1 MKLSTPYFDE
11 LEEIGAQQI
20 AQQILSADN
29 PPVFLDTETTGFT
42 EDCEV
47 IELAL
52 VQDELEHTRMFYP
65 TAPMTLGA
73 IQVHGYT
80 LLGQAFKDATT
91 FNQEQHCDITDTI
104 DGAIVC
110 AYNSPFDERLLNQT
124 CARYGLPEFGF
135 EWFDVMELATRHW
148 GPTHG
153 VFEKGRLR
161 ALSLADCCEI
171 IGIEQ
176 KDAHHALDDARNLK
190 LVLEAIAAGK

>member
-1 MKLSTPYFDE
+1 MKLEFPIALSTQQVAQ
-11 LEEIGAQQI
+11 EILDAQ
-20 AQQILSADN
+20 N

-42 EDCEV
+42 DECEV

-52 VQDELEHTRMFYP
+52 VQQYYMENTRMFYP

-73 IQVHGYT
+73 IKVHGYT
-80 LLGQAFKDATT
+80 INCPALAGTATSI
-91 FNQEQHCDITDTI
+91 FNEDHHEDIINTI

-124 CARYGLPEFGF
+124 CARYGLPEFEF

-148 GPTHG
+148 GPMHG